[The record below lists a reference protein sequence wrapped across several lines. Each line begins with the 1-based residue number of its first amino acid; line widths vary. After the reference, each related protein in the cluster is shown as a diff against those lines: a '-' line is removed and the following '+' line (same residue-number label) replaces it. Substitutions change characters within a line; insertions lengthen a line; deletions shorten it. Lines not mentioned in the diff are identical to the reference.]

1 MFGRRIPF
9 NQIAVAT
16 LVGVG
21 GRCVCIQAYIEPPRK
36 PPSAP
41 DQDLKT
47 DPEEQ
52 RAETNTTST
61 ANASAPKTDVKLDS
75 VRV

>member
-21 GRCVCIQAYIEPPRK
+21 GGVYIYRPIFEAPRK
-36 PPSAP
+36 PPTAP
-41 DQDLKT
+41 DQDLK
-47 DPEEQ
+47 PEQ
-52 RAETNTTST
+52 RAEATQQEVQ
-61 ANASAPKTDVKLDS
+61 ANASATKD
-75 VRV
+75 

>member
-9 NQIAVAT
+9 NQIAVAA
-16 LVGVG
+16 LLGVVG
-21 GRCVCIQAYIEPPRK
+21 GVYVYRPIFEPPRK

-47 DPEEQ
+47 GPEEQ
-52 RAETNTTST
+52 RAETTQ
-61 ANASAPKTDVKLDS
+61 AAQPKTDVKIL
-75 VRV
+75 RV